1 MVIIPHAVLLLNIS
15 VVTLQLFSVVNNQQW
30 SEIIMYCVHAF
41 VITQ

>member
-1 MVIIPHAVLLLNIS
+1 MVIIPHAVLLLNTS

-30 SEIIMYCVHAF
+30 SEIMYCVHAF